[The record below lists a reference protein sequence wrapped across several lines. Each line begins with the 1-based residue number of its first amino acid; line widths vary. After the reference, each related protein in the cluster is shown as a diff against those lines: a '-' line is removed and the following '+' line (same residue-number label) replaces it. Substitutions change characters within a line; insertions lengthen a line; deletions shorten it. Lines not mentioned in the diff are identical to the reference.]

1 MNNGDRANV
10 DEGRLGTTGITQLS
24 DKEDCGQWG
33 SGKCLIGKTV
43 NNGDQANVG
52 WQLLRT

>member
-10 DEGRLGTTGITQLS
+10 DEGRLGTTGIKQLS